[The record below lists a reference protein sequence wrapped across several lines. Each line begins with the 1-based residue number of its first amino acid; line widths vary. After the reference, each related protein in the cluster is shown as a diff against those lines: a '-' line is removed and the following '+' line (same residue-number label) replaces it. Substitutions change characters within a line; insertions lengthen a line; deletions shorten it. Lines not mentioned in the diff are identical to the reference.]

1 MIACTKLFVIDE
13 VRLVI
18 FNGVLN
24 FINRPFLLERGQSHD
39 FLSINRLSPF
49 ASF

>member
-18 FNGVLN
+18 FNGALN
-24 FINRPFLLERGQSHD
+24 FIDLPILLRAAESAV
-39 FLSINRLSPF
+39 P
-49 ASF
+49 